1 MRSIPNATVKIYIEQ
16 FYRDMK
22 CEMSLDLNIVTGSQR
37 VNSKGYFFTMETSTM
52 LTIAGL
58 LQSSNKSLKHLENV
72 NNF

>member
-22 CEMSLDLNIVTGSQR
+22 CEMSLDLNIVTGSQI

-58 LQSSNKSLKHLENV
+58 LQSSNKSLKHL
-72 NNF
+72 